1 MPHRNNGHRPAGQP
15 LLRAEGVSFS
25 RDGRA
30 ILRDVAFSVAP
41 GELVGVIG
49 PNGAGKSTLLKVISG
64 LWPGAKGQIHLNGR
78 PLGRTSAREV
88 ARTIAQVPQITA
100 LEFPFT
106 VRQIVMMGRNP
117 HLSRFQLET
126 EQDRRLAEDAM
137 RRTQTLD
144 LAARLIGT
152 LSGGERQ
159 RVLIA
164 RALTQEPQLLLLDE
178 PTANL
183 DIQHQIGIL
192 ELLRALI
199 HADGLGAVAAVHDLE
214 LAARFCDRLVLL
226 HDGAVLAEGS
236 AERVLAPEPLQTA
249 YGVETRTYTD
259 PITGCLR
266 LVVLGS
272 GARQPED
279 LRAAAH
285 QR

>member
-1 MPHRNNGHRPAGQP
+1 
-15 LLRAEGVSFS
+15 LLQSQGVSFS
-25 RDGRA
+25 RDGRE
-30 ILRDVAFSVAP
+30 ILREVAFSLTP

-64 LWPGAKGQIHLNGR
+64 VWHGAQGQIHLSGR
-78 PLGRTSAREV
+78 LLDRYSAREV
-88 ARTIAQVPQITA
+88 ARIIAQVPQITA

-106 VRQIVMMGRNP
+106 VWQIVMMGRNP
-117 HLSRFQLET
+117 HLNRFQLET
-126 EQDRRLAEDAM
+126 ERDRHLVADAM

-144 LAARLIGT
+144 LADRLIGT

-192 ELLRALI
+192 ELLHDLI
-199 HADGLGAVAAVHDLE
+199 HEDGLGAVAAVHDLE

-226 HDGAVLAEGS
+226 HGGAVLAEGS
-236 AERVLAPEPLQTA
+236 AEDVLAPDLLRVA
-249 YGVETRTYTD
+249 YGVETRTYPD
-259 PITGCLR
+259 PITGHLR
-266 LVVLGS
+266 LVVLGN
-272 GARQPED
+272 GARQPD
-279 LRAAAH
+279 SVRAAAH